1 MRQTTVLLCL
11 LCLLLIRANAQ
22 EKIIYNKKENG
33 FPFKVKHD
41 VQASAVKNQYHSG
54 TCWSF
59 SSQSFLE
66 SEIVTHGGE
75 PTELSEMYVVRNMY
89 LLKARRYVRM
99 QGKTNFGAGGEL
111 PDAIRCM
118 TEFGLVPR
126 EVYTGNPEPDGKPRH
141 GEMDAVLNAMLNEV
155 IKLHDGK
162 ISPNWEKAF
171 TAVLDAYL
179 GKVPENFTYRGKS
192 YTPASF
198 AASLPI
204 KASDYVT
211 LTSFTH
217 HPFYQNFVL
226 EIPDNWAVDAYTNV
240 TLDELEA
247 TIDNA
252 LANGYTVGWASD
264 VSEKGFSYKNGLA
277 IVPEKNWD
285 DMTKGEKDS
294 IFLHPVKQKQI
305 TQALRQE
312 AFDNLTTTD
321 DHGMHITGSC
331 TDSLGQKFYIVKN
344 SWGSEDSDLKGYF
357 LASAAFIRYKTTN
370 ILVHK
375 DAIPAELRKKIG
387 R

>member
-1 MRQTTVLLCL
+1 
-11 LCLLLIRANAQ
+11 
-22 EKIIYNKKENG
+22 
-33 FPFKVKHD
+33 
-41 VQASAVKNQYHSG
+41 
-54 TCWSF
+54 
-59 SSQSFLE
+59 
-66 SEIVTHGGE
+66 
-75 PTELSEMYVVRNMY
+75 
-89 LLKARRYVRM
+89 
-99 QGKTNFGAGGEL
+99 
-111 PDAIRCM
+111 
-118 TEFGLVPR
+118 
-126 EVYTGNPEPDGKPRH
+126 
-141 GEMDAVLNAMLNEV
+141 MDAVLSAMLNEV

-162 ISPNWEKAF
+162 VSANWEKAF

-179 GKVPENFTYRGKS
+179 GKVPENFTYKGKS

-252 LANGYTVGWASD
+252 LANGYSVGWASD

-294 IFLHPVKQKQI
+294 LFLHLVKQKQI
-305 TQALRQE
+305 TQAYRQE

-331 TDSLGQKFYIVKN
+331 TDSLGQKYYIVKN
-344 SWGSEDSDLKGYF
+344 SWGSDDSDLKGYF
-357 LASAAFIRYKTTN
+357 LASASYIRYKTTN

-375 DAIPAELRKKIG
+375 DAIPAELRKKIN